1 MRVCPEGRFDPVR
14 IRILGPNLPPL
25 VLAARSGIPRLQEEH
40 MLSRCICVSALVA
53 LLASPA
59 LAFVP
64 TRPSLTGEH
73 CRTFSRTEVFYMTC

>member
-1 MRVCPEGRFDPVR
+1 
-14 IRILGPNLPPL
+14 
-25 VLAARSGIPRLQEEH
+25 

-73 CRTFSRTEVFYMTC
+73 CRTFSRTEVLHLAALTG